1 MQNKKKK
8 KNQNIAKSFKWTLYQ
23 SCGGPVD
30 GLWRFGEE
38 VEESLHCCR
47 SSNPPLPPVKSIT
60 LATMSKDASS
70 YPPIE
75 STNFDLIVLGI
86 GLPESVIATSANGK
100 TVLHMTGVTNEVI
113 RDKVRKG
120 ERKKGKKKKKRG
132 RNVLEFGGSDRNE
145 KKKEGKKEKE

>member
-1 MQNKKKK
+1 
-8 KNQNIAKSFKWTLYQ
+8 
-23 SCGGPVD
+23 
-30 GLWRFGEE
+30 
-38 VEESLHCCR
+38 
-47 SSNPPLPPVKSIT
+47 
-60 LATMSKDASS
+60 MSKDASS

-86 GLPESVIATSANGK
+86 GLLESVIATSANGK

-132 RNVLEFGGSDRNE
+132 MNVLEFGGSDRNE